1 MRLSCVLV
9 VLGALGA
16 CSNAVPDSGS
26 GIGFDTS
33 DDARRARELALNGGA
48 GAGVPITPPAV
59 VSGERLPQGAPM
71 AMPGAV
77 PVDTATVEAPFGGS
91 AESAAGFGATDDD
104 IARDTASALAAS
116 SPGAQPIGAPVP
128 AAPAAQAPTSQPQA
142 TQQPE
147 IVPNNPGLSTE
158 NDFAAVSE
166 RRSIEGDAARIARTR
181 AQYEV
186 VQPTAVPSRT
196 GGSAP
201 NIVTYALETSHPRG
215 TRMYSRSGINLANRA
230 QRACAG
236 YASPDQAQM
245 EFLASG
251 GPERDRH
258 GLDPDG
264 DGYAC
269 SWNPAPFRA
278 ARQN

>member
-1 MRLSCVLV
+1 MRLGCVLV
-9 VLGALGA
+9 VLGVLGA

-77 PVDTATVEAPFGGS
+77 PVDTATVDAPLGAAMGGS
-91 AESAAGFGATDDD
+91 DDD
-104 IARDTASALAAS
+104 IARDTAAALAAT
-116 SPGAQPIGAPVP
+116 SPGAQPVGAPVP
-128 AAPAAQAPTSQPQA
+128 ASV
-142 TQQPE
+142 QQPG

-166 RRSIEGDAARIARTR
+166 QRSIEGDAARIARTR

-186 VQPTAVPSRT
+186 VQPTAVPART
-196 GGSAP
+196 GGAGP